1 MNYIRPTSSYLRSS
15 YTSTAVQQSNPLG
28 WNNMLADSE
37 KRMIPFLGENIVNKG
52 IHKSLNE
59 IDKQFWQNINTVR
72 VSGGG
77 LSNYVLVKD
86 DVGNWGVRSFTT
98 SYKKTVEALGNMA
111 AFNYNQKLSTPVT
124 NKDGTTSNISP
135 ETPGLPGLF
144 ANYRKSFADS
154 RKNSY
159 DTLKEKLN
167 KEAFTTAIKNKWD
180 ANVTELKDNAK
191 LNEAKDNLATTY
203 DTLLAALVVNIDD
216 ESIIKKADLIY
227 DLLRTLRK
235 YKATMKAN
243 LTPILVA
250 QTMPNPGQ
258 ANQTDSTPPTINPSE
273 KASTDINMV
282 VDAIITGILAK
293 RKTSIAGYEKALLF
307 IGEATNRDVKTE
319 SQ

>member
-1 MNYIRPTSSYLRSS
+1 
-15 YTSTAVQQSNPLG
+15 
-28 WNNMLADSE
+28 
-37 KRMIPFLGENIVNKG
+37 
-52 IHKSLNE
+52 
-59 IDKQFWQNINTVR
+59 
-72 VSGGG
+72 
-77 LSNYVLVKD
+77 LVKD

-98 SYKKTVEALGNMA
+98 SYEKTVAALGNMA

-144 ANYRKSFADS
+144 ANYRKSFTDS

-159 DTLKEKLN
+159 ETLKEKLN

-180 ANVTELKDNAK
+180 ANVTELKDNTR

-203 DTLLAALVVNIDD
+203 DTLLTPLVTNITD
-216 ESIIKKADLIY
+216 EETIKKADLIY

-235 YKATMKAN
+235 YKAAMKAN

-250 QTMPNPGQ
+250 QTMPK
-258 ANQTDSTPPTINPSE
+258 ANQTDPTPPVVNPAE

-319 SQ
+319 SK